1 MKMPRSQ
8 LLLIVLLLA
17 PLASAITLQTDLIE
31 GSFKIKVKKKS
42 ENHSEFGMHVKSF
55 ADAHC
60 SEITMS
66 KYLKV
71 APGGLFSGLVQGL
84 LLFGSLKKDIN
95 KANS

>member
-1 MKMPRSQ
+1 MKRRG
-8 LLLIVLLLA
+8 
-17 PLASAITLQTDLIE
+17 ITSKGCYALTVRYV
-31 GSFKIKVKKKS
+31 SFKKKS
-42 ENHSEFGMHVKSF
+42 ENHSEFGMHDKSF

-84 LLFGSLKKDIN
+84 LLFGRLKK
-95 KANS
+95 K

>member
-1 MKMPRSQ
+1 
-8 LLLIVLLLA
+8 
-17 PLASAITLQTDLIE
+17 
-31 GSFKIKVKKKS
+31 
-42 ENHSEFGMHVKSF
+42 MHDKSF

-84 LLFGSLKKDIN
+84 LLFGRLKK
-95 KANS
+95 K